1 MEVDAYLAEQLAAGA
16 NPTDEQFRLLVQS
29 VTDYAIFLLDR
40 SGRVVSWNEGA
51 ERIKGYSAG
60 EIVGQPI
67 ALFYPPED
75 RDAGKPEQGLRC
87 AEREGRFQTEGW
99 RVRKDG
105 SRFWADVVITALRD
119 ARGGLRGFAKLTRDM
134 TARHRERESE
144 QLVAAMLERQRA
156 LAEPGLL
163 ALGETGLEPVL
174 ERAVAMVRDLL
185 QTEFVQVLELLP
197 EGDSLKLVA
206 GTGWKP
212 GMVGN
217 ATVALSANSILSY
230 TLYSSDL
237 APDATNQPRRAVVIE
252 ELASEDRFPRTGMLH
267 EHGIVS
273 GMSIVIPGREIP
285 YGVLGAHSATRRRFM
300 PGDAEFLQ
308 AVASVV
314 SAAVQRRR
322 AHAQLRASEAR
333 LVAFADHSQS
343 VMFLKDREGRY
354 RLVNEQFLHCFGL
367 RRDQVIGRTDLELFP
382 RDQALRFAANDAEVL
397 SLGAPLQFEESARYI
412 EGERVN
418 LVAKFPVP
426 DASGAVSGVGG
437 VATDITERK
446 RTEQALQEQRTL
458 FAEAQNLAGLGCWE
472 WDAASGRVTWSE
484 ELYRIYGVERERFTP
499 SYEGYLERV
508 HPDDREQTRST
519 LARAVMDAR
528 GFTFDERIVR
538 PDGEVR
544 YLRSCVELVRDEKG
558 RSLKVLGA
566 CLDITEQK
574 NSEAAL
580 RAAADNLQAL
590 TRRLVEV
597 QEAERRRIARELHD
611 RVGQNLSALNINL
624 DLALGA
630 ATGASPLRRRIED
643 SVSLV
648 DATLQA
654 IENVMAELRPPL
666 LDEYGLGAALSW
678 YGDEFSRRT
687 GIAVALRDG
696 KDAAADLRPEAAV
709 ALFRIA
715 QEALNNVAKHA
726 GAKHVHVEL
735 ACEAEEVVLRVADDG
750 AGFDPAAA
758 ARGKRWG
765 MKTMRERAE
774 AAGGRLEVDGALG
787 EGTIVR
793 ASVRR

>member
-1 MEVDAYLAEQLAAGA
+1 MEVDAYLAEQVAAGA

-29 VTDYAIFLLDR
+29 VTDYAICLLD
-40 SGRVVSWNEGA
+40 SGGRVISWNDGA

-60 EIVGQPI
+60 EIVGRPI

-87 AEREGRFQTEGW
+87 AEREGRFRTEGW

-105 SRFWADVVITALRD
+105 SRFWADVAITALRD
-119 ARGGLRGFAKLTRDM
+119 ARGGLRGFAKVTRDM
-134 TARHRERESE
+134 TARHRERENE
-144 QLVAAMLERQRA
+144 QRVAVMLERQRA
-156 LAEPGLL
+156 LAELGLL

-185 QTEFVQVLELLP
+185 QTEFVRVLELLP
-197 EGDSLKLVA
+197 EGDALKLVA
-206 GTGWKP
+206 GAGWKP
-212 GMVGN
+212 GMVGS
-217 ATVALSANSILSY
+217 ATVPLRANSILSY

-237 APDATNQPRRAVVIE
+237 APEAANQPRRAAVIE
-252 ELASEDRFPRTGMLH
+252 DLASEDRFPRTGMLH

-273 GMSIVIPGREIP
+273 GMSIVIPGRKIP

-308 AVASVV
+308 AVANVV
-314 SAAVQRRR
+314 SAAVQRQR
-322 AHAQLRASEAR
+322 AHEQVRASEAR
-333 LVAFADHSQS
+333 LVAFADHTQA
-343 VMFLKDREGRY
+343 VMFLKDRAGRY
-354 RLVNEQFLHCFGL
+354 RLVNEQFLQRFGL

-397 SLGAPLQFEESARYI
+397 SRGAPLQFEESARYI
-412 EGERVN
+412 EGERVS
-418 LVAKFPVP
+418 LVAKFPLP
-426 DASGAVSGVGG
+426 DASGAVIGVGG
-437 VATDITERK
+437 VATDITE
-446 RTEQALQEQRTL
+446 QR
-458 FAEAQNLAGLGCWE
+458 
-472 WDAASGRVTWSE
+472 
-484 ELYRIYGVERERFTP
+484 
-499 SYEGYLERV
+499 
-508 HPDDREQTRST
+508 
-519 LARAVMDAR
+519 
-528 GFTFDERIVR
+528 
-538 PDGEVR
+538 
-544 YLRSCVELVRDEKG
+544 
-558 RSLKVLGA
+558 
-566 CLDITEQK
+566 

-590 TRRLVEV
+590 TRRLVEAE
-597 QEAERRRIARELHD
+597 EAERRRIARELHD

-630 ATGASPLRRRIED
+630 AGASPLRQRIED

-648 DATLQA
+648 DATLQS
-654 IENVMAELRPPL
+654 IESVMAELRPPL
-666 LDEYGLGAALSW
+666 LDEYGLGAALGW
-678 YGDEFSRRT
+678 YAEEFSRRT

-726 GAKHVHVEL
+726 GARQVRIEL
-735 ACEAEEVVLRVADDG
+735 AREAEEIVIRVADDG
-750 AGFDPAAA
+750 AGFDTAAA

-774 AAGGRLEVDGALG
+774 AAGGRLAVDSAPG